1 MLKISPSST
10 FCKITRQEVA
20 KLLFDNSAY
29 PDLTRLASLQSD
41 GQMKTLG
48 GTPFPANSLWE
59 NIPNVDLYW
68 TPNSFFPPL
77 RGRPIPGNKELQWM
91 KMKER
96 NLSRLQAVFVDLD
109 THKVS
114 SESTEDI
121 LPKILNTLGEH
132 LLPSPHFAVHSGRG
146 LHLYW
151 LLEPISAREDA
162 QTFWDS
168 VTVWKSCAER
178 LVSLL
183 KTYGADGSA
192 STRPSGLLRVP
203 ETRNS
208 RVEVGNPFAWAVAI
222 ATEQPKLRL
231 SEFSDLLPK
240 AKPGEASRPGFEI
253 NPKVKK
259 PCPHPEHAKSL
270 ALLQQARQA
279 DLRALLDDRLAK
291 RYDWEGM
298 RNNFLFLWNQ
308 VHGRSCTVDE
318 LLAINQQLHAALP
331 DNETNVRSITLHKAY
346 RIRNKKIIRDLQI
359 TESEMKRLSLRTLV
373 SSRISY
379 ERRRAKQPELPD
391 GRHAR
396 AEKTRATI
404 LDAASRG
411 LTHEEIA
418 EATGISLPTV
428 YRVLPK
434 GRKKRSAN
442 LGGVVPVDFSQ
453 NIDRSDVS
461 SAPPAAPLAPQAGL
475 TASSIDE
482 LSVELVRMEVSPAV
496 DLVELPGMVEI
507 GVRRGSLTFTGG
519 GLVPLVLKIGDQST
533 DLNLVRSVED
543 MLRRP
548 EIQFIAEDS
557 LAVLRS
563 FRALG
568 LPTPD
573 TFHDLGI
580 ARSVLGISVSDFES
594 DFEGSATSHSRKTK
608 VSPLTEWPFLKA
620 GLFSSNLWSV
630 YEDTE
635 LPVRDILAE
644 METIGLPFDTEKAVA
659 QFEMVARQIE
669 VLQTRIDTLVGR
681 SVNLD
686 NTQELEHLL
695 FEELQLPVIS
705 RTKRGK
711 RTIDSLV
718 LSRLG
723 QLHDIPSLIGKYRKL
738 KHLREQNIRPVMN
751 ALCEDG
757 RVRGMFSVSR
767 TETGRV
773 SCREPNLQGLQ
784 VADGTAA
791 QFRSCFR
798 AEAGK
803 LIVKADYSQIEVRVL
818 AVLSSC
824 ARMLQIFGAGGD
836 VYRMMAS
843 EFWGTS
849 VSEVSSEQRRTAK
862 ELTLA
867 ILYGLEEF
875 GLSKKLGITIDH
887 ALELI
892 LTFHKKF
899 PEIRVFKDRLVRN
912 VQRDGFL
919 EIPGGRRRYFHESSF
934 STAKARKQVSREI
947 LNTVVQGLAAKLVKQ
962 AMIELHEL
970 ASTALGSPTLVL
982 QVHDELVFEVEQEHA
997 RSWAQVVRSAMEMA
1011 GNALGVSS
1019 PVDVG
1024 VSPSWS

>member
-20 KLLFDNSAY
+20 KLLFDNSGIS
-29 PDLTRLASLQSD
+29 DLTRLASLQSD

-48 GTPFPANSLWE
+48 GTQYPSDSLWG
-59 NIPNVDLYW
+59 NIPDVDLYW

-77 RGRPIPGNKELQWM
+77 RGRAIPGNKELQWM
-91 KMKER
+91 RMRER

-121 LPKILNTLGEH
+121 LPKILYTLGEH
-132 LLPSPHFAVHSGRG
+132 LLPAPHFAVHSGRG

-151 LLEPISAREDA
+151 LLEPISARESPE
-162 QTFWDS
+162 TFWES
-168 VTVWKSCAER
+168 VTQWKSCAER

-183 KTYGADGSA
+183 KSYGADGSA

-203 ETRNS
+203 DTRNS

-231 SEFSDLLPK
+231 AELSSLLPK
-240 AKPGEASRPGFEI
+240 AKPGETNRPGFEI

-279 DLRALLDDRLAK
+279 DLRALLEDRLAK
-291 RYDWEGM
+291 SYDWEGM
-298 RNNFLFLWNQ
+298 RNNFLFIWNQ
-308 VHGRSCTVDE
+308 VHGRSCTVNE
-318 LLAINQQLHAALP
+318 LLAINHQLHNSLP
-331 DNETNVRSITLHKAY
+331 DNETNVRSITLHKLY
-346 RIRNKKIIRDLQI
+346 RIRNRKIIRDLQI
-359 TESEMKRLSLRTLV
+359 TENEMKRLSLRTLV

-411 LTHEEIA
+411 LSHEDIA
-418 EATGISLPTV
+418 EATGISLQTV

-434 GRKKRSAN
+434 GRKKRTSK
-442 LGGVVPVDFSQ
+442 LGGVPPVVFSQ

-461 SAPPAAPLAPQAGL
+461 SAPPAPPFAPQAGL
-475 TASSIDE
+475 SVPSIHE
-482 LSVELVRMEVSPAV
+482 LSLEMGELEAVSSVSEAEMQGV
-496 DLVELPGMVEI
+496 VEI
-507 GVRRGSLTFTGG
+507 RVSRGSLTFAGA
-519 GLVPLVLKIGDQST
+519 GLVPLVLKIADGYPDQS
-533 DLNLVRSVED
+533 LFLSVD
-543 MLRRP
+543 GMLRSSQ
-548 EIQFIAEDS
+548 IQFIAEDS
-557 LAVLRS
+557 LAVLRC
-563 FRALG
+563 FRSLG
-568 LPTPD
+568 LPAPD
-573 TFHDLGI
+573 SFHDLGI
-580 ARSVLGISVSDFES
+580 ARSVLGISVSDFEL
-594 DFEGSATSHSRKTK
+594 DDPGLQSASARRCKP
-608 VSPLTEWPFLKA
+608 SPFTEWPFLKA
-620 GLFSSNLWSV
+620 GLLSSNLWSV

-644 METIGLPFDTEKAVA
+644 MEAVGLPFDTEKAVA
-659 QFEMVARQIE
+659 QFELVARQLE
-669 VLQTRIDTLVGR
+669 VLQTRIDTMVGR
-681 SVNLD
+681 SVNMD
-686 NTQELEHLL
+686 NAQELEHLL
-695 FEELQLPVIS
+695 FDELQLPVIS
-705 RTKRGK
+705 RTKKGK
-711 RTIDSLV
+711 RTVDNLV

-738 KHLREQNIRPVMN
+738 KHLREQNIRPVME
-751 ALCEDG
+751 ALCDDG
-757 RVRGMFSVSR
+757 RVRGMFSASR
-767 TETGRV
+767 TATGRL

-784 VADGTAA
+784 TADGTAA
-791 QFRSCFR
+791 QFRACFR

-803 LIVKADYSQIEVRVL
+803 KIVKADYSQIEVRVL

-824 ARMLQIFGAGGD
+824 TRMLQIFGTGGD
-836 VYRMMAS
+836 VYRFMAC
-843 EFWGTS
+843 EFWGIQ
-849 VSEVSSEQRRTAK
+849 VSEVTSEQRRVAK

-875 GLSKKLGITIDH
+875 GLSKKLGISIDY

-892 LTFHKKF
+892 LTFHKTF
-899 PEIRVFKDRLVRN
+899 PEVRVFKDRLVKN
-912 VQRDGFL
+912 VQRDGFI
-919 EIPGGRRRYFHESSF
+919 EIPGGRRRYFHPSSF
-934 STAKARKQVSREI
+934 LTAKSRKQVSREI
-947 LNTVVQGLAAKLVKQ
+947 LNTVVQGLAAKLVKM

-970 ASTALGSPTLVL
+970 ASVALGTPSLVL
-982 QVHDELVFEVEQEHA
+982 QVHDELVFEVEQDHA
-997 RSWAQVVRSAMEMA
+997 HGWALVVQSAMQMA
-1011 GNALGVSS
+1011 GDSLGITS
-1019 PVDVG
+1019 PVEVK
-1024 VSPSWS
+1024 VTSSWS